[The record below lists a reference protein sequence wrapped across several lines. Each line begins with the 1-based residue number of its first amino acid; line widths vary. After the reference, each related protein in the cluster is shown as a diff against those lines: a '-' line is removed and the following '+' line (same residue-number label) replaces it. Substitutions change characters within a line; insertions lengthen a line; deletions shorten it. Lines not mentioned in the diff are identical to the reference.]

1 MDRKWISI
9 YEIARE
15 AGVSPATVSRVM
27 NQSAR
32 VSAEK
37 RERVLQVIDKYGF
50 KPNALAKGL
59 NNSRRGVL
67 GILSAWV
74 DSPFY
79 GRMISECERV
89 ANARDYTLMMFCF
102 SSDPQQERRHLE
114 KMYEQCVDAA
124 IILGG
129 SMDGIVVEENALS
142 IINYIAETIPVVVMG
157 RSQGVPCYEVRID
170 EGGAME
176 TAMEYLIGLG
186 HREIA
191 FLGGLENVYS
201 SLEKRLAYQRS
212 LRKHGLE
219 FRKEWMRFGDYTSE
233 EGFRIMSEVLKE
245 RRPSAA
251 IGINDL
257 FAAGMLRAVRD
268 AGLKV
273 PDDISII
280 GFDNTNISRIVSPAL
295 TSVACDYHEL
305 AEKLIGAAADAV
317 EGKEVAGNQTVK
329 TMLHERES
337 CRRMG

>member
-1 MDRKWISI
+1 
-9 YEIARE
+9 
-15 AGVSPATVSRVM
+15 
-27 NQSAR
+27 
-32 VSAEK
+32 
-37 RERVLQVIDKYGF
+37 
-50 KPNALAKGL
+50 
-59 NNSRRGVL
+59 
-67 GILSAWV
+67 
-74 DSPFY
+74 
-79 GRMISECERV
+79 
-89 ANARDYTLMMFCF
+89 
-102 SSDPQQERRHLE
+102 
-114 KMYEQCVDAA
+114 
-124 IILGG
+124 
-129 SMDGIVVEENALS
+129 
-142 IINYIAETIPVVVMG
+142 
-157 RSQGVPCYEVRID
+157 
-170 EGGAME
+170 
-176 TAMEYLIGLG
+176 
-186 HREIA
+186 
-191 FLGGLENVYS
+191 
-201 SLEKRLAYQRS
+201 
-212 LRKHGLE
+212 
-219 FRKEWMRFGDYTSE
+219 MRFGDYTSE